1 MSSRGIV
8 TKPLAIAWMAAFL
21 FSLVLGLGHRA
32 AAAHVDIRGSIE
44 AAVHFQR
51 SAEMDPSVTGV
62 VAGRM
67 DMRTSFD
74 RWLASLT
81 LEPRAQAGLAGE
93 SGSPAGSIGAIE
105 GFVGYQADIG
115 DFFVGRVSL
124 PIETARLTL
133 PYTLTPPDETG
144 RRRGMEGA
152 RADLY
157 LGASRLQVA
166 AVREGDRWTPLA
178 ALRHAFSGWEATG
191 HLLLHERGPAA
202 GVGWSGLAGSTVVYG
217 EAWSVPDE
225 PRLRYSI
232 GASGYLGDTF
242 WTGEL
247 ARAPFVPGTTFAVPL
262 VAFQLSHA
270 PAPGLILVADTSVAL
285 DGIVEQQSSPA
296 GEERAHHWGI
306 AATYELAPG
315 ESEVEISFR
324 HSVLPGVPATLSAGL
339 GLRYFF

>member
-21 FSLVLGLGHRA
+21 FSLVLRTWPWSRT
-32 AAAHVDIRGSIE
+32 AAHVDIRGSIE

-105 GFVGYQADIG
+105 GFVGLPSRYRGLFCGQ
-115 DFFVGRVSL
+115 VSL
-124 PIETARLTL
+124 PMRNGPPRPS

-166 AVREGDRWTPLA
+166 AVEDGDHWTPI
-178 ALRHAFSGWEATG
+178 
-191 HLLLHERGPAA
+191 
-202 GVGWSGLAGSTVVYG
+202 VG
-217 EAWSVPDE
+217 
-225 PRLRYSI
+225 
-232 GASGYLGDTF
+232 
-242 WTGEL
+242 
-247 ARAPFVPGTTFAVPL
+247 
-262 VAFQLSHA
+262 
-270 PAPGLILVADTSVAL
+270 
-285 DGIVEQQSSPA
+285 
-296 GEERAHHWGI
+296 
-306 AATYELAPG
+306 
-315 ESEVEISFR
+315 
-324 HSVLPGVPATLSAGL
+324 
-339 GLRYFF
+339 